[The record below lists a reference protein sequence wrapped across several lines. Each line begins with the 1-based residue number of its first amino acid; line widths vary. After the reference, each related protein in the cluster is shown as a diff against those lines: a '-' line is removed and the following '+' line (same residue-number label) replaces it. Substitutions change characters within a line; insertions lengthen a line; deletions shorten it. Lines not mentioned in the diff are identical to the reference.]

1 MRQKSGALYDVVS
14 VLTVALALVSLLFTF
29 IFRQV
34 TVVGDSMNDTLM
46 DQDRLLVSCLFYTTP
61 ERGDIVIVDRYTE
74 EPLIKRV
81 IAVAGDSVY
90 IDPTTGLLYLNGEV
104 QDEPYVHYENFLYDL
119 YEPVMVP
126 DGCVF
131 VMGDHRNNSLDSR
144 TSTIGFVDV
153 RDIAGKALFR
163 IRPLSEFG
171 SVYE

>member
-1 MRQKSGALYDVVS
+1 M
-14 VLTVALALVSLLFTF
+14 
-29 IFRQV
+29 
-34 TVVGDSMNDTLM
+34 
-46 DQDRLLVSCLFYTTP
+46 
-61 ERGDIVIVDRYTE
+61 
-74 EPLIKRV
+74 
-81 IAVAGDSVY
+81 AGDSVY